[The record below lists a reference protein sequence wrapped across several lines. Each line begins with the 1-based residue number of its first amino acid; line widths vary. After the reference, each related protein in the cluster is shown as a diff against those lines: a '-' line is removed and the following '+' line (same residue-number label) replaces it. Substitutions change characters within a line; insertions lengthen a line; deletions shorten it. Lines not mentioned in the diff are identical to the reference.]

1 MTQSTADLIVMI
13 FLEKSSIKDVKMD
26 QLHKLKKSFSLSLL
40 RGKEKP
46 THVRAI
52 ANALSTEGYIKISE
66 EANWASLT
74 RSATGCQE
82 SAGTRSILK
91 DEAKDTVTS

>member
-40 RGKEKP
+40 RGKDKP
-46 THVRAI
+46 THVELLQMHSALRAT
-52 ANALSTEGYIKISE
+52 SKY
-66 EANWASLT
+66 
-74 RSATGCQE
+74 
-82 SAGTRSILK
+82 LK
-91 DEAKDTVTS
+91 KQIGHH